1 LNDFLKC
8 FDLPLTLLQTK
19 AGIREAVRLVLE
31 NIRRQGVVYAE
42 IRFAPQLHTQRG
54 LTQEDAV
61 QAAVEGLKN
70 AELPG
75 NLILCC
81 MRGADNQA
89 ENRET
94 VELARQYLVANG
106 GVAALDLAGAE
117 GLFPT
122 TNYRELFALATGYG
136 VPFTIHAG
144 EAAGP
149 DSIRAALDM
158 GARRIGH
165 GVRLREAPAL
175 LERVRD
181 QGVFLEMCPTS
192 NRQTRA
198 VDMADYPL
206 TQYLNAGLRV
216 TLNTDDMAISRITL
230 PGEFQYME
238 REFGLT
244 AAQETQLLR
253 NAVDGAFA
261 DENTKESLRNK
272 LAL

>member
-1 LNDFLKC
+1 
-8 FDLPLTLLQTK
+8 
-19 AGIREAVRLVLE
+19 
-31 NIRRQGVVYAE
+31 
-42 IRFAPQLHTQRG
+42 
-54 LTQEDAV
+54 
-61 QAAVEGLKN
+61 
-70 AELPG
+70 
-75 NLILCC
+75 
-81 MRGADNQA
+81 MRGADNQT

-106 GVAALDLAGAE
+106 GVVALDLAGAE

-122 TNYRELFALATGYG
+122 ADYRQLFALAAGYG

-158 GARRIGH
+158 GARRVGH
-165 GVRLREAPAL
+165 GVRLREDLAL

-181 QGVFLEMCPTS
+181 EGVFLEMCPTS
-192 NRQTRA
+192 NRQTHA

-206 TQYLNAGLRV
+206 TRYLDAGLRV

-244 AAQETQLLR
+244 ADQEKQLLR
-253 NAVDGAFA
+253 NAVDGAFTDSA
-261 DENTKESLRNK
+261 TKALLRK
-272 LAL
+272 QLGI